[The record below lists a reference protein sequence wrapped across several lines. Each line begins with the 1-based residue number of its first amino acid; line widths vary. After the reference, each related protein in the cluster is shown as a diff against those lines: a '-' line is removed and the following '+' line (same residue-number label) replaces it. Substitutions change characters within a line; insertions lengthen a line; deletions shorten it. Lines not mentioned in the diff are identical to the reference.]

1 MNRIASIALMSVLP
15 VMIAVSPARVLAWEW
30 RDLLR
35 SNNGNVE
42 DGNERL
48 HAGDHQAALAAYDA
62 AAKELPSEGGVHLN
76 RGLALLAAGDLPKA
90 RESLLR
96 ATEPPASADVRAA
109 GYYNL
114 GLAFYR
120 EGDARAGEDDHKEAQ
135 AMFRESADALKR
147 SLRLV
152 PGNRDAAW
160 NLELAMRRIRD
171 EQEKQRQQ
179 EEQEKQEQE
188 KQEQEK
194 QEQGDN
200 QDSPND
206 ESGDGEQQPEDGES
220 QDQQQPKGE
229 NQDGDQDGDQEQP
242 QDPPEKQGDEN
253 PQPQDQT
260 PQDQD
265 SQQEQP
271 QEAMPREAERAL
283 DALQQGEENLE
294 RMRARQRAGR
304 ERRAPSKDW

>member
-1 MNRIASIALMSVLP
+1 MNRIAFTGLVVL
-15 VMIAVSPARVLAWEW
+15 ATFAAAFPATAFAWEW

-48 HAGDHQAALAAYDA
+48 RAGDHQAALTAYDA

-96 ATEPPASADVRAA
+96 ATEPPATADVRAA
-109 GYYNL
+109 AYYNL

-179 EEQEKQEQE
+179 DEQEKQE
-188 KQEQEK
+188 KQEQ
-194 QEQGDN
+194 QEQN
-200 QDSPND
+200 QDQNSENQQD
-206 ESGDGEQQPEDGES
+206 QDSEDGEQSPEDG
-220 QDQQQPKGE
+220 QPKQQQP
-229 NQDGDQDGDQEQP
+229 QDGDENQSGNEE
-242 QDPPEKQGDEN
+242 EKQDQPEQQEGEK
-253 PQPQDQT
+253 PQPEEQN

-265 SQQEQP
+265 SQQAEEQP